1 MNSQNSIHNFLG
13 VSKMKKQQSKGFTV
27 CVPQAFVV
35 VGALDVIVFGLFIVL
50 SSLIWPDESAKN
62 RITFYVV
69 FGLFVLL
76 GIYMIVKALR
86 FRIVVKNEQIKVTP
100 VATKS
105 FVFTFD
111 DIEIVKRQV
120 KKRYNKGQA
129 ERIIIQTKQGK
140 KLAVDSSYVSYRKLV
155 ERIIETVEKS
165 KLIGEW

>member
-86 FRIVVKNEQIKVTP
+86 SRIVVENEQIKVTP
-100 VATKS
+100 VASKS

-111 DIEIVKRQV
+111 DIETVKRQV
-120 KKRYNKGQA
+120 KKRYKGQA
-129 ERIIIQTKQGK
+129 ERIIIHTKQGK
-140 KLAVDSSYVSYRKLV
+140 KITVDSSYVSYKKLV
-155 ERIIETVEKS
+155 KRIIEVVEKS
-165 KLIGEW
+165 KLLGNW

>member
-1 MNSQNSIHNFLG
+1 
-13 VSKMKKQQSKGFTV
+13 MKKQQSKGFTV

-86 FRIVVKNEQIKVTP
+86 SRIVVENEQIKVTP
-100 VATKS
+100 VASKS

-111 DIEIVKRQV
+111 DIETVKRQV
-120 KKRYNKGQA
+120 KKRYKGQA
-129 ERIIIQTKQGK
+129 ERIIIHTKQGK
-140 KLAVDSSYVSYRKLV
+140 KITVDSSYVSYKKLV
-155 ERIIETVEKS
+155 KRIIEVVEKS
-165 KLIGEW
+165 KLLGNW

>member
-1 MNSQNSIHNFLG
+1 
-13 VSKMKKQQSKGFTV
+13 MKKQQSKGFTV
-27 CVPQAFVV
+27 SVPQAFVV

-86 FRIVVKNEQIKVTP
+86 SRIVVENEQIKVTP
-100 VATKS
+100 VASKS

-111 DIEIVKRQV
+111 DIETVKRQV
-120 KKRYNKGQA
+120 K
-129 ERIIIQTKQGK
+129 I
-140 KLAVDSSYVSYRKLV
+140 
-155 ERIIETVEKS
+155 
-165 KLIGEW
+165 